1 MKRHP
6 SLQPLSDDHHRA
18 LVLARRLRRD
28 PTGMDAG
35 ALTRLARE
43 VRREFAAELEPHFRV
58 EERWLLPALEDQG
71 AARLAAQTR
80 EDHTRLRALVDGPW
94 SEDTAQELGT
104 LLEKH
109 VRFEERV
116 LFPEAEAVLSDAE
129 LASVRDAADSRE
141 GPGEAG
147 SF

>member
-18 LVLARRLRRD
+18 LVLARRLRRES
-28 PTGMDAG
+28 TGMDAG
-35 ALTRLARE
+35 ALEGLARE
-43 VRREFAAELEPHFRV
+43 VRQEFGAELEPHFRV
-58 EERWLLPALEDQG
+58 EERWLLPALEDRG
-71 AARLAAQTR
+71 GDRLAAQTL
-80 EDHTRLRALVDGPW
+80 EDHARLRALVHGLW

-104 LLEKH
+104 LLERH

-116 LFPEAEAVLSDAE
+116 LFPEAEALLSEVE
-129 LASVRDAADSRE
+129 LASVRDAAGTRE
-141 GPGEAG
+141 GEGETW

>member
-28 PTGMDAG
+28 STGMDAE
-35 ALTRLARE
+35 ALAALACQ
-43 VRREFAAELEPHFRV
+43 VQQEFGAELEPHFRL
-58 EERWLLPALEDQG
+58 EERWLLPALEG
-71 AARLAAQTR
+71 RGESRLAAQTL
-80 EDHTRLRALVDGPW
+80 EDHARLRALVHGVW
-94 SEDTAQELGT
+94 SEDTARELGA

-116 LFPEAEAVLSDAE
+116 LFPEAEARLSEVE
-129 LASVRDAADSRE
+129 LASVRDAVLTGA
-141 GPGEAG
+141 AG
-147 SF
+147 FR

>member
-18 LVLARRLRRD
+18 LVLARRLRRES
-28 PTGMDAG
+28 TGMDAG
-35 ALTRLARE
+35 ALARLAQE
-43 VRREFAAELEPHFRV
+43 VRQEFGAELEPHFRV
-58 EERWLLPALEDQG
+58 EERRLLPALEGRGED
-71 AARLAAQTR
+71 RLAAQTL
-80 EDHTRLRALVDGPW
+80 EDHARLRALVHGQW
-94 SEDTAQELGT
+94 SEITAQELGT

-116 LFPEAEAVLSDAE
+116 LFPEAEAVLSEAE
-129 LASVRDAADSRE
+129 LASVRDAADTRE
-141 GPGEAG
+141 GEGEPW

>member
-18 LVLARRLRRD
+18 LVLARRLRRESI
-28 PTGMDAG
+28 GMDAG
-35 ALTRLARE
+35 ALARLARE
-43 VRREFAAELEPHFRV
+43 VRQVFGAELEPHFRV
-58 EERWLLPALEDQG
+58 EERWLLPALEG
-71 AARLAAQTR
+71 RGEARLAAQTLK
-80 EDHTRLRALVDGPW
+80 DHTRLRALAHGQW
-94 SEDTAQELGT
+94 LEDTAQELGT

-129 LASVRDAADSRE
+129 LASVRDAADTRKGE
-141 GPGEAG
+141 GEAG

>member
-18 LVLARRLRRD
+18 LVLARRLRRES
-28 PTGMDAG
+28 TGMDAG
-35 ALTRLARE
+35 ALARLARE
-43 VRREFAAELEPHFRV
+43 VRQEFGAEIEPHFRV
-58 EERWLLPALEDQG
+58 EERWLLPALEGRGED
-71 AARLAAQTR
+71 RLAAQTL
-80 EDHTRLRALVDGPW
+80 EDHARLRALVHGRW
-94 SEDTAQELGT
+94 SEITAQELGT

-116 LFPEAEAVLSDAE
+116 LFPEAEAVLSEAE
-129 LASVRDAADSRE
+129 LASVRDAADTRE
-141 GPGEAG
+141 GEGETW